1 MASWCKRNIIRPVR
15 NTVLYV
21 LSSFLFMVA
30 PLIPRKWQLGLHGRL
45 SRLVYRLSKKQSD
58 IVVENLTKVYGPE
71 REEGAYWRLGQRVFE
86 CLALTFTDYARWG
99 ARRSWSFFRR
109 YFKVTGEEHLRAA
122 YERGKG
128 VLCLIPHTA
137 GWEFSAILPPLLGY
151 KTAGVSSRIKN
162 PALNK
167 LMIRHRESR
176 GMRNITR
183 NHCYD
188 ALVDLLRAGECLIIM
203 TDQDSKNIRGA
214 FVEFMGIKAY
224 TPIGCSRLAAD
235 TGAAVVPMCTL
246 RGDDGSYTFAIDPE
260 LPRIEAPDGSY
271 DILANTKKQ
280 NDALSQMVF
289 DHPDQWVWF
298 HKRWETTP
306 ESLARFLEAKRQAKE
321 RAARPREARS
331 RVKK

>member
-1 MASWCKRNIIRPVR
+1 MASWFKRKIVRPVR
-15 NTVLYV
+15 DNVLYA
-21 LSSFLFMVA
+21 LAYAFFLAGPF
-30 PLIPRKWQLGLHGRL
+30 LPRKLLLAVNGSLAGFAYRL
-45 SRLVYRLSKKQSD
+45 SRKQAAIVSD
-58 IVVENLTKVYGPE
+58 NLTRVYGPE
-71 REEGAYWRLGQRVFE
+71 REAGAYRQLGARVFQ
-86 CLALTFTDYARWG
+86 CLARTFTDYALWG
-99 ARRSWSFFRR
+99 TRRDWSFFSR
-109 YFKVTGEEHLRAA
+109 YFTVTGEAHLRAA

-167 LMIRHRESR
+167 LMIKHREDR

-183 NHCYD
+183 HRCYD
-188 ALVDLLRAGECLIIM
+188 QLVELLRNGECLIIM

-224 TPIGCSRLAAD
+224 TPIGCSRLASD

-246 RGDDGSYTFAIDPE
+246 RGSDDKYTFAIYPE
-260 LPRIEAPDGSY
+260 LPPVYAPDGSY
-271 DILANTKKQ
+271 DILANTKCQ
-280 NDALSQMVF
+280 NDALSQIIS
-289 DHPDQWVWF
+289 DYPDQWVWF

-306 ESLARFLEAKRQAKE
+306 ESLERFLEAKRQAKE
-321 RAARPREARS
+321 RQ
-331 RVKK
+331 